1 MKLLNERNIMP
12 ENIPFPPQ
20 FLAELLQLMD
30 KGTISGRIA
39 KDVFVKMFDTGKKP
53 SQIVAEDKLEVVS
66 DEQQLG
72 EIVRKVIDSNP
83 ESVRDYKSG
92 KTKAIGFLVGQVMK
106 ETRAKADPRLVN
118 KLLTEE
124 LDK

>member
-1 MKLLNERNIMP
+1 MP

-20 FLAELLQLMD
+20 FLAELLQLID

-72 EIVRKVIDSNP
+72 EIVRKVVDSNP
-83 ESVRDYKSG
+83 ESVRDYKNG

-106 ETRAKADPRLVN
+106 ETKGKADPRLVN
-118 KLLTEE
+118 KLLAEE
-124 LDK
+124 LDR

>member
-1 MKLLNERNIMP
+1 
-12 ENIPFPPQ
+12 
-20 FLAELLQLMD
+20 
-30 KGTISGRIA
+30 
-39 KDVFVKMFDTGKKP
+39 MFDTGKKP
-53 SQIVAEDKLEVVS
+53 SQIVTEDKLEVVS

-106 ETRAKADPRLVN
+106 ETRGKADPRLVN